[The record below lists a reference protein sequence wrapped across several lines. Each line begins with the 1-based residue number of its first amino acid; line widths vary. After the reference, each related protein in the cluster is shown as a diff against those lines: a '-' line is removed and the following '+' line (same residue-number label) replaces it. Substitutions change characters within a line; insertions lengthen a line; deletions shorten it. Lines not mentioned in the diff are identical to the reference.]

1 MPPERTPNNFAC
13 SRRMSELRNV
23 SLSVADCNR
32 SGSPNPN
39 ALFRCDEH
47 RVGGLD
53 FEGVVP
59 DIGISSGTNH
69 TKLTRGMRVA
79 YDLLFDVIICD
90 FSAPGLRPPEKHA
103 LITGVTIDYWRGLS
117 FERSAIGV
125 EGERETTQIGD
136 IFAHGQFS
144 VHMDPRN

>member
-1 MPPERTPNNFAC
+1 MPPERTAEC
-13 SRRMSELRNV
+13 SLPI
-23 SLSVADCNR
+23 ADCNR
-32 SGSPNPN
+32 RRSPNPN

-79 YDLLFDVIICD
+79 YDLLFDIIICD
-90 FSAPGLRPPEKHA
+90 FSASANYKNLWITPVSRKCSKRWTCSLR
-103 LITGVTIDYWRGLS
+103 
-117 FERSAIGV
+117 
-125 EGERETTQIGD
+125 
-136 IFAHGQFS
+136 S
-144 VHMDPRN
+144 VDGNDWQC